1 MRDQSL
7 RGHVG
12 NLEQQGEMTRF
23 DTEVDPH
30 ENLSALG
37 WKTYDQLGK
46 SSLFTNLKGFPG
58 WTVCN
63 QIVTDRKKWSIAI
76 GVDESELIPTLVDR
90 IRGEVEPVMVDA
102 ADAPV
107 KEVILTGRDAD
118 LTKIPAMWTS
128 ENDPG
133 SGNRNS
139 QRLDPPPADPDA
151 GPDRVFDL
159 SASCPTDLP
168 DVSGTE

>member
-90 IRGEVEPVMVDA
+90 IA
-102 ADAPV
+102 AHSMYDIELLLGHGLLHRALCV
-107 KEVILTGRDAD
+107 TAYHARMRQVILSR
-118 LTKIPAMWTS
+118 LTSI
-128 ENDPG
+128 G
-133 SGNRNS
+133 
-139 QRLDPPPADPDA
+139 
-151 GPDRVFDL
+151 
-159 SASCPTDLP
+159 
-168 DVSGTE
+168 